1 MILPI
6 YAYGSGVLRKISE
19 EINKDYLDLDKFIN
33 DMFET
38 MDAANGIGL
47 AAPQVGK
54 NIRVIVVDTKQMSQD
69 YPDEDLENFRQV
81 FINPIIEEEFGD
93 DFCFRE
99 GCLSLPRISEEI
111 TRPSK
116 IVMTWFDK
124 DWNLQERE
132 FSGIKARLLQHEY
145 DHLEGIMWID
155 RVTPLRKKLLQ
166 SKLEKIK
173 KGKVHHDYP
182 MKFLK

>member
-6 YAYGSGVLRKISE
+6 YAYGSQVLRKVSE
-19 EINKDYLDLDKFIN
+19 EIDKDYPELDKFIN

-38 MDAANGIGL
+38 MNAANGIGL

-54 NIRVIVVDTKQMSQD
+54 NIRVIVIDAKQMSED
-69 YPDEDLENFRQV
+69 FPDEDLDNFRQV
-81 FINPIIEEEFGD
+81 FINPIIEEEMGE
-93 DFCFRE
+93 DFTFRE

-116 IVMTWFDK
+116 IIMTWFDK
-124 DWNLQERE
+124 DWNLQESE
-132 FSGIKARLLQHEY
+132 FSGIKARILQHEY

-155 RVTPLRKKLLQ
+155 RATPLRKKLLQ
-166 SKLEKIK
+166 SKLDKIRR
-173 KGKVHHDYP
+173 GKVYHDYP
-182 MKFLK
+182 MKFSK